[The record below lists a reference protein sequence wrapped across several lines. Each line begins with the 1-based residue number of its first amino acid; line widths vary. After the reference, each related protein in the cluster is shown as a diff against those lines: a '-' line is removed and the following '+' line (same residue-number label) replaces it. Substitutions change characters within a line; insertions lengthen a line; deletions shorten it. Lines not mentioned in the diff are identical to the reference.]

1 MRRLHSVLAIGLLW
15 GLGAC
20 VNDTTAPLD
29 QSGQSLQVSL
39 VAPQRVSAEETDVLA
54 GAFDQVDE
62 YSVVIMDALTLE
74 TLADTMIDIP
84 QGSATHSLNVAVPD
98 NAFGRRVTID
108 LIAFSAK
115 LELYRSTQSLI
126 LVEGL
131 GQLPLALEIRYTG
144 PGVRG
149 QVVDESGT
157 GLAGISVLLTDD
169 DGSDRTILTEDDG
182 TYLFVGVQ
190 ANKAWQVV
198 ATPPQG
204 FFMCPAARD
213 IRLGSADD
221 AVVADF
227 RAETSSCGVQV
238 LVLSGGD
245 FDDTPEVVT
254 LLQGDATLTVSNFFY
269 VNQLPSADL
278 LNQHDVVLLF
288 ANGLFDASSALGSL
302 VRDYVSIGGNV
313 VTTSFYWQ
321 NRLDSGLG
329 STGWGSL
336 ELVDAMT
343 SFGGVN
349 YSPGA
354 LGSVVPHPLTTGL
367 NTLTSSSF
375 WGGASARTD
384 AGARVVATWA
394 DGSPLVAHRTLAG
407 GQRMVGVSLFP
418 AIGQGATGDVAV
430 LFQNAVNWAGS
441 AGGPAQ
447 NEG

>member
-20 VNDTTAPLD
+20 VDDTTAPLD
-29 QSGQSLQVSL
+29 QTGQSLQVSL
-39 VAPQRVSAEETDVLA
+39 VAPQRVSAEETNVLA

-74 TLADTMIDIP
+74 TLADTVIGITS
-84 QGSATHSLNVAVPD
+84 GGATHSLNVAVPD
-98 NAFGRRVTID
+98 NAFGRSVTID
-108 LIAFSAK
+108 LIAFSAN
-115 LELYRSTQSLI
+115 LELYRSTQTLI
-126 LVEGL
+126 LQEGL
-131 GQLPLALEIRYTG
+131 GQLPLPLEIRYTG

-157 GLAGISVLLTDD
+157 GLGGISVLLTDD
-169 DGSDRTILTEDDG
+169 EGSDTTILTEEDG

-190 ANKAWQVV
+190 VNRAWRVIP
-198 ATPPQG
+198 TPPQG

-213 IRLGSADD
+213 VRLGSSDD

-227 RAETSSCGVQV
+227 RAETNSCGVQV

-254 LLQGDATLTVSNFFY
+254 LLQGDPALTVSNFFY

-288 ANGLFDASSALGSL
+288 ANGLFDASSALGTL
-302 VRDYVSIGGNV
+302 IRDYVNIGGNV

-343 SFGGVN
+343 SAGGAN
-349 YSPGA
+349 YSPTGD

-375 WGGASARTD
+375 WGGTSARTGE
-384 AGARVVATWA
+384 GARVVATWA
-394 DGSPLVAHRTLAG
+394 NGSPLVAYRTLAG

-418 AIGQGATGDVAV
+418 AIGLEATGDVAV
-430 LFQNAVNWAGS
+430 LFQNAANWAGA

-447 NEG
+447 N